1 MSPLP
6 PSSSASSLGDHT
18 GRAGDPAW
26 YTRRVELVVYVLA
39 GVSYVGLGV
48 FHKWLLN
55 WIIGPIWLVAWIWLA
70 PLVVDR
76 LRRREPASPGG
87 AP

>member
-18 GRAGDPAW
+18 GRTGDPAW

-76 LRRREPASPGG
+76 LRRREPASQGG